1 MGELR
6 LPHRERI
13 MGFGLLF
20 IGYFLEFMLGMSEIG
35 TFTHII
41 GYMVMFAGLARLRRY
56 CRLFT
61 YAQYATLSLMPVAV
75 YQTLKELPQFFD
87 VSFSFV
93 NEPVSLVF
101 WWLCIILEVLFH
113 VLLLLAVAEICKR
126 TGVRKNVARAIQNI
140 VIVTIYG
147 VVYLLPIE
155 FLYGVQLLFQ
165 LIYVICNLVLIAS
178 CYMRICPAGEE
189 NMDRPVKLSHIAWIA
204 RLQQKYQKSEDKAI
218 NADRAYHQQRYDEQ
232 VQRLNLTRKG
242 NKQPSH
248 SRAAKRAEVEAAR
261 EAARRRRDQDL

>member
-1 MGELR
+1 
-6 LPHRERI
+6 

-20 IGYFLEFMLGMSEIG
+20 IGYFLEFMLGMNEIG

-56 CRLFT
+56 CPIFS
-61 YAQYATLSLMPVAV
+61 YAQYATLPLMLVAV
-75 YQTLKELPQFFD
+75 YQTLIELPRFFD

-93 NEPVSLVF
+93 SELGLSLY
-101 WWLCIILEVLFH
+101 WWLHIILEVTFH
-113 VLLLLAVAEICKR
+113 AFLLLSIAEICKR
-126 TGVRKNVARAIQNI
+126 TGVKKNVTRALRNS
-140 VIVTIYG
+140 VIVTIY
-147 VVYLLPIE
+147 VVLYFLPIE
-155 FLYGVQLLFQ
+155 SLYGVQLLFQ

-189 NMDRPVKLSHIAWIA
+189 NMDKPVKLSRIGWIA

-232 VQRLNLTRKG
+232 VQRLNSTRKG

>member
-1 MGELR
+1 
-6 LPHRERI
+6 

-20 IGYFLEFMLGMSEIG
+20 IGYFLEFMLGMNEIG

-56 CRLFT
+56 CRMFA
-61 YAQYATLSLMPVAV
+61 YAQYTTLPLMIVAI
-75 YQTLKELPQFFD
+75 YQTLIELPRFFD

-93 NEPVSLVF
+93 NESVSLVY
-101 WWLCIILEVLFH
+101 WWLHIILEVIFH
-113 VLLLLAVAEICKR
+113 AFLLLSIAEICKR
-126 TGVRKNVARAIQNI
+126 TGVKKNVTRALRNS
-140 VIVTIYG
+140 VIVTIY
-147 VVYLLPIE
+147 VVLYLLPIE

-189 NMDRPVKLSHIAWIA
+189 NMDKPPKLSRIGWIA

-232 VQRLNLTRKG
+232 VNKLNAAKKG
-242 NKQPSH
+242 SKQAQH